1 MAGTDARDEMMDS
14 TPPPLAIIFRTHPA
28 PHDAMGSTT
37 AGLLCTSDDPRVGG
51 CGRRPNGHTIAFG
64 KGIYNY
70 PMVPEESMGC
80 IVASLKADS
89 QEEPMDTTPS
99 SIADIFR

>member
-1 MAGTDARDEMMDS
+1 MAGTDARDELMDS
-14 TPPPLAIIFRTHPA
+14 TPPPLAIIFPSHPD

-37 AGLLCTSDDPRVGG
+37 AGLLCTSDDPRQG
-51 CGRRPNGHTIAFG
+51 GRRPNGHTIAFG
-64 KGIYNY
+64 KIIYNY

>member
-1 MAGTDARDEMMDS
+1 MDS

-37 AGLLCTSDDPRVGG
+37 AG
-51 CGRRPNGHTIAFG
+51 GRRPNGHTIAFG

>member
-1 MAGTDARDEMMDS
+1 MAGTDARDELMDS
-14 TPPPLAIIFRTHPA
+14 TPPLLAIIFRTHPA

-51 CGRRPNGHTIAFG
+51 CRRRPNGHTIAFG

-70 PMVPEESMGC
+70 PMVPEESMGR

-99 SIADIFR
+99 SIADIFC